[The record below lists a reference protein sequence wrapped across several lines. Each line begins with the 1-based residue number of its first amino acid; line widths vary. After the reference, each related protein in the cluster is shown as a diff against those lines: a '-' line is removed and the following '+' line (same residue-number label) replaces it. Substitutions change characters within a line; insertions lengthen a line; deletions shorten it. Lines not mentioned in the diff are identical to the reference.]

1 MKNIDIC
8 LQMEGLIKCTVV
20 PPMDLYHPVL
30 PYRSNKKLLFC
41 LRSTCVEEQNMLGQC
56 QYFSDAERAISG
68 TWVLDEIRLAVTKSY
83 RVTEIQEVYKYVVTQ
98 YDTSLDE
105 GGLFLGY
112 IKMVLQ
118 LKAEVSGYRSWVRS
132 PSDEDR
138 YIAEFKQNE
147 GILLNKNSIC

>member
-1 MKNIDIC
+1 
-8 LQMEGLIKCTVV
+8 
-20 PPMDLYHPVL
+20 
-30 PYRSNKKLLFC
+30 
-41 LRSTCVEEQNMLGQC
+41 MLGQC
-56 QYFSDAERAISG
+56 QYFSDAQSAISG